1 VRLSI
6 GGFTPCLGSE
16 HVAGSGR
23 CSGPEAD
30 VMDKGYVFSHV
41 CASNRA
47 SERVCWS
54 GGWARCSDTYRRC
67 KPRCRD

>member
-1 VRLSI
+1 MRLSI
-6 GGFTPCLGSE
+6 GGVSPCLGSE

-23 CSGPEAD
+23 CSVTEAD
-30 VMDKGYVFSHV
+30 VMDKEGIFLHV
-41 CASNRA
+41 CASYRV

-54 GGWARCSDTYRRC
+54 GGWARCFDTYRRC